1 MKRQSAS
8 VQKPVSVPYRMMRLL
23 RQVNRL
29 GPVMK
34 ILSDEELAGQTE
46 KLRLEYQR
54 HRSLDKLLPEAFAT
68 VREAAYRSIGLYPYD
83 VQILGGIALYEGHIA
98 EMKTGEGKTL
108 VAALPAYL
116 MSLAGRGVH
125 VVTVNDYLANRDAMD
140 IGRIHRFLGV
150 SVGVVLQGM
159 DPLSRKQAYAC
170 DITYVTN
177 NELGFDYL
185 RDNMVMNKKGR
196 VQRGL
201 FYAIVDEVDSVLID
215 EARTPLIISG
225 MKGTALEFYRQ
236 CDDLVQK
243 LERGTSSG
251 EISKLDAL
259 SGNRA
264 AETGD
269 YVVNE
274 KDRSVH
280 LTDQGVRKVEQVL
293 NLKNY
298 ADPEHLVLRH
308 HVQMA
313 LQAHT
318 LYERDRDY
326 VVKDGTVVLVDSF
339 TGRIMEGR
347 RFSDGLHQALEA
359 KEHVD
364 VQRETQTMATITFQN
379 FFNKYEKKAGMTGT
393 AITSAEEF
401 KSIYGLSVVR
411 IPTNKPVQ
419 RVDEEDAV
427 YLTKTAKR
435 AAVIAAVHEAYG
447 RRQPVLVGTTTIH
460 ESELLSKLLSDV
472 GIPHQ
477 VLNAKHHAREA
488 EIISH
493 AGEAGTVTIATNMAG
508 RGTDIKLTD
517 EAREAGGLFVIGTE
531 RHEARRIDDQL
542 RGRSG
547 RQGDPGRSKFF
558 LSLDDDVMRIFGSD
572 TMIRMLRSLGADE
585 NVPIQ
590 HPALSKLVTDAQ
602 KKIED
607 NNFGLRKALMD
618 FDTINNEQRELLYA
632 QRNVILNGADPE
644 EKMHHMVQDVA
655 AFLVDKY
662 FAGAPKDWDMHGFLQ
677 EWNQVFPETV
687 RLSADRKV
695 MKRQAL
701 REAERMYQ
709 AHLKLF
715 PQAAVASTQR
725 RVLLRCVDWD
735 WVQHL
740 EYLVR
745 LQQAVGVAGYGQRD
759 PVVVYRD
766 KAYTG
771 FGRMLWDI
779 QYITVKLF
787 FRTKPAV
794 QVVQKTISVGD
805 IQVKPESPV
814 KPVEPETS
822 SDPVPPAKPSPI
834 VTVERANT

>member
-1 MKRQSAS
+1 MNKHSAS

-68 VREAAYRSIGLYPYD
+68 VREAAYRTIGLYPYD

-140 IGRIHRFLGV
+140 IRRIHRFLGV

-264 AETGD
+264 EETGD

-280 LTDQGVRKVEQVL
+280 LTDRGVRKVEQVL

-326 VVKDGTVVLVDSF
+326 VVKDGAVVLVDSF

-618 FDTINNEQRELLYA
+618 FDTINNEQRELLYG

-715 PQAAVASTQR
+715 PQAAVAGTQR

-805 IQVKPESPV
+805 VQVKPESPV
-814 KPVEPETS
+814 KPVEPEVP

>member
-1 MKRQSAS
+1 
-8 VQKPVSVPYRMMRLL
+8 
-23 RQVNRL
+23 
-29 GPVMK
+29 
-34 ILSDEELAGQTE
+34 
-46 KLRLEYQR
+46 
-54 HRSLDKLLPEAFAT
+54 
-68 VREAAYRSIGLYPYD
+68 
-83 VQILGGIALYEGHIA
+83 
-98 EMKTGEGKTL
+98 
-108 VAALPAYL
+108 
-116 MSLAGRGVH
+116 
-125 VVTVNDYLANRDAMD
+125 
-140 IGRIHRFLGV
+140 
-150 SVGVVLQGM
+150 
-159 DPLSRKQAYAC
+159 
-170 DITYVTN
+170 
-177 NELGFDYL
+177 
-185 RDNMVMNKKGR
+185 
-196 VQRGL
+196 
-201 FYAIVDEVDSVLID
+201 
-215 EARTPLIISG
+215 
-225 MKGTALEFYRQ
+225 
-236 CDDLVQK
+236 
-243 LERGTSSG
+243 
-251 EISKLDAL
+251 
-259 SGNRA
+259 
-264 AETGD
+264 
-269 YVVNE
+269 
-274 KDRSVH
+274 
-280 LTDQGVRKVEQVL
+280 
-293 NLKNY
+293 
-298 ADPEHLVLRH
+298 
-308 HVQMA
+308 MA

-618 FDTINNEQRELLYA
+618 FDTINNEQRELLYG

-715 PQAAVASTQR
+715 PQAAVAGTQR

-805 IQVKPESPV
+805 IQVKPESPA
-814 KPVEPETS
+814 KPVEPEAP

>member
-1 MKRQSAS
+1 MNKHSAS

-68 VREAAYRSIGLYPYD
+68 VREAAYRTIGLYPYD

-326 VVKDGTVVLVDSF
+326 VVKDGAVVLVDSF

-618 FDTINNEQRELLYA
+618 FDTINNEQRELLYG

-701 REAERMYQ
+701 READRMYQ

-715 PQAAVASTQR
+715 PQAAVAGTQR

-814 KPVEPETS
+814 KPVEPEAP

>member
-1 MKRQSAS
+1 MNKHSAS
-8 VQKPVSVPYRMMRLL
+8 VQKPVSVPYRMTRLL
-23 RQVNRL
+23 RQVNRR

-264 AETGD
+264 EETGD

-280 LTDQGVRKVEQVL
+280 LTDRGVRKVEQVL

-326 VVKDGTVVLVDSF
+326 VVKDGAVVLVDSF

-590 HPALSKLVTDAQ
+590 HPALSKMVTDAQ

-618 FDTINNEQRELLYA
+618 FDTINNEQRELLYG

-715 PQAAVASTQR
+715 PQAAVAGTQR

-787 FRTKPAV
+787 FRTKPSV

-814 KPVEPETS
+814 KPVEPEAP
-822 SDPVPPAKPSPI
+822 SDPVSPAKPSPI

>member
-8 VQKPVSVPYRMMRLL
+8 VQKPVSVPYRMVRLL

-68 VREAAYRSIGLYPYD
+68 VREAAYRTIGLYPYD

-264 AETGD
+264 EETGD

-326 VVKDGTVVLVDSF
+326 VVKDGAVVLVDSF

-618 FDTINNEQRELLYA
+618 FDTINNEQRELLYG
-632 QRNVILNGADPE
+632 QRDAILNGADPE
-644 EKMHHMVQDVA
+644 EKMHRMVQDVA
-655 AFLVDKY
+655 GFLVDKY

-715 PQAAVASTQR
+715 PQAAVAGTQR

-814 KPVEPETS
+814 KPVEPEAP
-822 SDPVPPAKPSPI
+822 SDPVPPVKPSPI

>member
-1 MKRQSAS
+1 MNKQSAS

-68 VREAAYRSIGLYPYD
+68 VREAAYRTIGLYPYD

-264 AETGD
+264 EETGD

-274 KDRSVH
+274 KERSVH
-280 LTDQGVRKVEQVL
+280 LTDRGVRKVEQVL

-326 VVKDGTVVLVDSF
+326 VVKDGAVVLVDSF

-618 FDTINNEQRELLYA
+618 FDTINNEQRELLYG

-715 PQAAVASTQR
+715 PQAAVAGTQR

-787 FRTKPAV
+787 FRTKPSV

-805 IQVKPESPV
+805 IQVKQESPA
-814 KPVEPETS
+814 KPVEPEAP
-822 SDPVPPAKPSPI
+822 SDPVPPAKPAPI

>member
-1 MKRQSAS
+1 MNKQSAS

-68 VREAAYRSIGLYPYD
+68 VREAAYRTIGLYPYD

-280 LTDQGVRKVEQVL
+280 LTDQGVRKVEQFL

-326 VVKDGTVVLVDSF
+326 VVKDGAVVLVDSF

-618 FDTINNEQRELLYA
+618 FDTINNEQRELLYG

-662 FAGAPKDWDMHGFLQ
+662 FAGAPKNWDMHGFLQ

-715 PQAAVASTQR
+715 PQAVVAGTQR
-725 RVLLRCVDWD
+725 KVLLRCVDWD

-814 KPVEPETS
+814 KPVEPETP

>member
-1 MKRQSAS
+1 MNKQSAS

-68 VREAAYRSIGLYPYD
+68 VREAAYRTIGLYPYD

-264 AETGD
+264 EETGD

-280 LTDQGVRKVEQVL
+280 LTDRGVRKVEQVL

-435 AAVIAAVHEAYG
+435 AAVIAAAHEAYG

-618 FDTINNEQRELLYA
+618 FDTINNEQRELLYG

-644 EKMHHMVQDVA
+644 EKMQHMVQDVA

-687 RLSADRKV
+687 RLSADCKV

-715 PQAAVASTQR
+715 PQAAVAGTQR

-787 FRTKPAV
+787 FRTKPSV

-814 KPVEPETS
+814 KPVEPEAP

>member
-1 MKRQSAS
+1 MNKHSAS

-618 FDTINNEQRELLYA
+618 FDTINNEQRELLYG
-632 QRNVILNGADPE
+632 QRNVILNGADPG

-655 AFLVDKY
+655 AFLMDKY
-662 FAGAPKDWDMHGFLQ
+662 FTGAPKDWDMHGFLQ

-701 REAERMYQ
+701 READRMYQ

-814 KPVEPETS
+814 KPVEPEAP

>member
-68 VREAAYRSIGLYPYD
+68 VREAAYRTIGLYPYD

-201 FYAIVDEVDSVLID
+201 FYAIVDEVDSILID

-264 AETGD
+264 EETGD

-280 LTDQGVRKVEQVL
+280 LTDRGVRKVEQVL

-326 VVKDGTVVLVDSF
+326 VVKDGAVVLVDSF

-618 FDTINNEQRELLYA
+618 FDTINNEQRELLYG

-701 REAERMYQ
+701 READRMYQ

-715 PQAAVASTQR
+715 PQAAVAGTQR

-805 IQVKPESPV
+805 VQVKPESPV
-814 KPVEPETS
+814 KPVEPEVP

>member
-1 MKRQSAS
+1 MNKQSAS

-68 VREAAYRSIGLYPYD
+68 VREAAYRTIGLYPYD

-259 SGNRA
+259 SGNRVE
-264 AETGD
+264 ETGD

-280 LTDQGVRKVEQVL
+280 LTDRGVRKVEQVL

-326 VVKDGTVVLVDSF
+326 VVKDGAVVLVDSF

-618 FDTINNEQRELLYA
+618 FDTINNEQRELLYG

-662 FAGAPKDWDMHGFLQ
+662 FTGAPKDWDMHGFLQ

-805 IQVKPESPV
+805 IQVKSESPA
-814 KPVEPETS
+814 KPVEPEAP

>member
-1 MKRQSAS
+1 MNKHSAS

-68 VREAAYRSIGLYPYD
+68 VREAAYRTIGLYPYD

-116 MSLAGRGVH
+116 MSLTGRGVH

-185 RDNMVMNKKGR
+185 RDNMAMNKKGR

-259 SGNRA
+259 SGNRVE
-264 AETGD
+264 ETGD

-280 LTDQGVRKVEQVL
+280 LTDRGVRKVEQVL

-326 VVKDGTVVLVDSF
+326 VVKDGAVVLVDSF

-618 FDTINNEQRELLYA
+618 FDMINNEQRELLYG

-715 PQAAVASTQR
+715 PQAAVAGTQR

-787 FRTKPAV
+787 FRTKPSV

-805 IQVKPESPV
+805 IQVKPESPA
-814 KPVEPETS
+814 KPVEPEAP
-822 SDPVPPAKPSPI
+822 SDPVPPAKLSPI

>member
-1 MKRQSAS
+1 MNKHSAS

-68 VREAAYRSIGLYPYD
+68 VREAAYRTIGLYPYD

-264 AETGD
+264 EETGD

-280 LTDQGVRKVEQVL
+280 LTDRGVRKVEQVL

-590 HPALSKLVTDAQ
+590 HPALSKMVTDAQ

-618 FDTINNEQRELLYA
+618 FDTINNEQRELLYG

-814 KPVEPETS
+814 KPVEPEAP

>member
-1 MKRQSAS
+1 MNKHSAS

-264 AETGD
+264 EETGD

-280 LTDQGVRKVEQVL
+280 LTDRGVRKVEQVL

-326 VVKDGTVVLVDSF
+326 VVKDGAVVLVDSF

-715 PQAAVASTQR
+715 PQAAVAGTQR

-814 KPVEPETS
+814 KPVEPEAP
-822 SDPVPPAKPSPI
+822 SDPVSPAKPSPI

>member
-1 MKRQSAS
+1 MNKHSAS

-68 VREAAYRSIGLYPYD
+68 VREAAYRTIGLYPYD

-264 AETGD
+264 EETGD

-280 LTDQGVRKVEQVL
+280 LTDRGVRKVEQVL

-326 VVKDGTVVLVDSF
+326 VVKDGAVVLVDSF

-618 FDTINNEQRELLYA
+618 FDTINNEQRELLYG

-715 PQAAVASTQR
+715 PQAVVAGTQR

-794 QVVQKTISVGD
+794 QVVHKTISVGD
-805 IQVKPESPV
+805 IQVKPESLA
-814 KPVEPETS
+814 KPVEPETP

>member
-1 MKRQSAS
+1 MNKQSAS

-68 VREAAYRSIGLYPYD
+68 VREAAYRTIGLYPYD

-251 EISKLDAL
+251 GISKLDAL

-264 AETGD
+264 EETGD

-280 LTDQGVRKVEQVL
+280 LTDRGVRKVEQVL

-326 VVKDGTVVLVDSF
+326 VVKDGAVVLVDSF

-618 FDTINNEQRELLYA
+618 FDTINNEQRELLYG

-715 PQAAVASTQR
+715 PQAAVAGTQR

-787 FRTKPAV
+787 FRTKPSV

-805 IQVKPESPV
+805 IQVKPESQA
-814 KPVEPETS
+814 KPVEPEAP
-822 SDPVPPAKPSPI
+822 SDPVPPAKPVQI

>member
-68 VREAAYRSIGLYPYD
+68 VREAAYRTIGLYPYD

-264 AETGD
+264 EETGD

-280 LTDQGVRKVEQVL
+280 LTEQGVRKVEQVL

-618 FDTINNEQRELLYA
+618 FDTINNEQRELLYG

-701 REAERMYQ
+701 READRMYQ

-715 PQAAVASTQR
+715 PQAAVAGTQR

-814 KPVEPETS
+814 KPVEPEAP

>member
-1 MKRQSAS
+1 M
-8 VQKPVSVPYRMMRLL
+8 
-23 RQVNRL
+23 
-29 GPVMK
+29 
-34 ILSDEELAGQTE
+34 
-46 KLRLEYQR
+46 
-54 HRSLDKLLPEAFAT
+54 
-68 VREAAYRSIGLYPYD
+68 
-83 VQILGGIALYEGHIA
+83 
-98 EMKTGEGKTL
+98 
-108 VAALPAYL
+108 
-116 MSLAGRGVH
+116 
-125 VVTVNDYLANRDAMD
+125 
-140 IGRIHRFLGV
+140 
-150 SVGVVLQGM
+150 
-159 DPLSRKQAYAC
+159 
-170 DITYVTN
+170 
-177 NELGFDYL
+177 
-185 RDNMVMNKKGR
+185 
-196 VQRGL
+196 
-201 FYAIVDEVDSVLID
+201 
-215 EARTPLIISG
+215 
-225 MKGTALEFYRQ
+225 
-236 CDDLVQK
+236 
-243 LERGTSSG
+243 
-251 EISKLDAL
+251 
-259 SGNRA
+259 
-264 AETGD
+264 
-269 YVVNE
+269 
-274 KDRSVH
+274 
-280 LTDQGVRKVEQVL
+280 
-293 NLKNY
+293 
-298 ADPEHLVLRH
+298 LRH

-326 VVKDGTVVLVDSF
+326 VVKDGAVVLVDSF

-618 FDTINNEQRELLYA
+618 FDTINNEQRELLYG

-701 REAERMYQ
+701 READRMYQ

-715 PQAAVASTQR
+715 PQAAVAGTQR

-805 IQVKPESPV
+805 VQVKPESPV
-814 KPVEPETS
+814 KPVEPEVP

>member
-1 MKRQSAS
+1 MNKQSAS

-185 RDNMVMNKKGR
+185 RDNMAMSKKGR

-264 AETGD
+264 EETGD

-274 KDRSVH
+274 KERSVH
-280 LTDQGVRKVEQVL
+280 LTDRGVRKVEQVL

-326 VVKDGTVVLVDSF
+326 VVKDGAVVLVDSF

-618 FDTINNEQRELLYA
+618 FDTINNEQRELLYG

-662 FAGAPKDWDMHGFLQ
+662 FEGAPKDWDMHGFLQ

-814 KPVEPETS
+814 KPVEPETP

>member
-68 VREAAYRSIGLYPYD
+68 VREAAYRTIGLYPYD

-201 FYAIVDEVDSVLID
+201 FYAIIDEVDSVLID

-259 SGNRA
+259 SGNRVE
-264 AETGD
+264 ETGD

-280 LTDQGVRKVEQVL
+280 LTDRGVRKVEQVL

-326 VVKDGTVVLVDSF
+326 VVKDGAVVLVDSF

-517 EAREAGGLFVIGTE
+517 EAREAGGLLVIGTE

-618 FDTINNEQRELLYA
+618 FDTINNEQRELLYG

-715 PQAAVASTQR
+715 PQAAVAGTQR

-814 KPVEPETS
+814 KPVEPEVP

-834 VTVERANT
+834 VTVERAST

>member
-1 MKRQSAS
+1 MNKHSAS

-68 VREAAYRSIGLYPYD
+68 VREAAYRTIGLYPYD

-264 AETGD
+264 EETGD

-280 LTDQGVRKVEQVL
+280 LTDRGVRKVEQVL

-326 VVKDGTVVLVDSF
+326 VVKDGAVVLVDSF

-607 NNFGLRKALMD
+607 NNFGFRKALMD
-618 FDTINNEQRELLYA
+618 FDTINNEQRELLYS

-644 EKMHHMVQDVA
+644 EKMRQMVQDVA

-745 LQQAVGVAGYGQRD
+745 LQQEVGVAGYGQRD

-814 KPVEPETS
+814 KPVEPEAP

-834 VTVERANT
+834 VTVERAST